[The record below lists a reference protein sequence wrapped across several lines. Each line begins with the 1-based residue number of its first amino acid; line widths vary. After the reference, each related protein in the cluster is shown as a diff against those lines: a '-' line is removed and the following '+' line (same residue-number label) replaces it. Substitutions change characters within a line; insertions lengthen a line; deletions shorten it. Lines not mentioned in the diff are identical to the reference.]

1 MAVYEIYTSTPV
13 DLNWSASGDERIIQ
27 NIRNL
32 ISTWRYEVAY
42 DRTKGLDPTIL
53 DQPASIAQAMYIAE
67 IYRLIGTYEPNVT
80 IKSVTLLS
88 INSDGQIAVKVV
100 VEI

>member
-1 MAVYEIYTSTPV
+1 MLYEIDTSIPAP
-13 DLNWSASGDERIIQ
+13 LNWNATGDERILQ

-42 DRTKGLDPTIL
+42 DRTKGLDPGML
-53 DQPASIAQAMYIAE
+53 DKPAESAQALYIAE
-67 IYRLIGTYEPNVT
+67 IYRLIETYEPNAALKDV
-80 IKSVTLLS
+80 KLLS
-88 INSDGQIAVKVV
+88 INPDGQIEVKVV